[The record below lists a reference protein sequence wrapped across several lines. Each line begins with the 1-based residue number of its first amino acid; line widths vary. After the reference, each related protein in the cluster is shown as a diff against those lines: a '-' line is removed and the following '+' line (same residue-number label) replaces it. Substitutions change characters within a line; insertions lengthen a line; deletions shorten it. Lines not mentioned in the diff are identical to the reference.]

1 MRWRYGRRKE
11 EEASFPPGS
20 EGLFL
25 LPPTSPFPHL
35 LLKLNSPFLIR
46 RNIFRDIGPL
56 GEEEEEEGDAQIW
69 MWRKVSLPRLL
80 LLYSTCHFRPFPLPL
95 KTFYSRKI
103 FSPAEKKNVIFLEWK
118 KGEKI
123 QCSSGGGGI
132 LRERKRKGSSSAD
145 QVDIS
150 LDRKR
155 GKGLFA
161 FSFKTEKCKK
171 RG

>member
-1 MRWRYGRRKE
+1 MLKSECGGRC
-11 EEASFPPGS
+11 
-20 EGLFL
+20 LYL
-25 LPPTSPFPHL
+25 DYYYYYYTVHSP
-35 LLKLNSPFLIR
+35 
-46 RNIFRDIGPL
+46 
-56 GEEEEEEGDAQIW
+56 
-69 MWRKVSLPRLL
+69 
-80 LLYSTCHFRPFPLPL
+80 CHFRPFPPPR
-95 KTFYSRKI
+95 KTFYSQKI
-103 FSPAEKKNVIFLEWK
+103 FSLAEKKNVIFLEWK